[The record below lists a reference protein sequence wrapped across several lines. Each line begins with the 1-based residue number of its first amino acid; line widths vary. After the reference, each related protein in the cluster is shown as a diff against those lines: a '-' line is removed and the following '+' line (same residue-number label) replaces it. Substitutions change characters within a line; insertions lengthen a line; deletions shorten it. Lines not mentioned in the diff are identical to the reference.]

1 VRTPPKWTEFPRYP
15 VTAGTAVLA
24 IGVTL
29 AWWAK
34 VNISPLFETVMIRR
48 GELWR
53 LLTNIFPHTD
63 ILHLLFNLYWIWVF
77 GTIVE
82 QVFGHL
88 RTAALIVLF
97 AIGSGSIEF
106 AFARG
111 GVGLSGV
118 GYGLFGLLWILST
131 RDDRFRDVVD
141 HRTVQLFVGWFI
153 FCVVTT
159 VMNIYPVANLA
170 HAAGAVLGALT
181 AFAIVAPSRRLVF
194 SAAIVGILLVGL
206 WGSTLGR
213 PRVNLAATAGYEEGK
228 LGYDALLA
236 GRDKEAARWLGDAV
250 IYQPKLPVYW
260 FDLGIAQQ
268 RLGNKQA
275 ARDAYARAHDLE
287 PNNGQYSEAVHSLQ

>member
-1 VRTPPKWTEFPRYP
+1 M
-15 VTAGTAVLA
+15 
-24 IGVTL
+24 

-34 VNISPLFETVMIRR
+34 VNVSPLFQTVMIRR

-53 LLTNIFPHTD
+53 LVTNIFPHTD
-63 ILHLLFNLYWIWVF
+63 ILHLLFNLYWIWIF

-159 VMNIYPVANLA
+159 VTNIYPVANLA

-194 SAAIVGILLVGL
+194 SAAIVGILLIGL

-213 PRVNLAATAGYEEGK
+213 PRINLAAKAGYEEGK
-228 LGYDALLA
+228 LGYDALVA

-250 IYQPKLPVYW
+250 IYQPRLPVYW

-268 RLGNKQA
+268 RLGNKKA
-275 ARDAYARAHDLE
+275 AQDAYERAHDLE
-287 PNNGQYSEAVHSLQ
+287 PNNGQYSEALHSLQ